1 MLPALYSSINWRVFA
16 VAALIGDIR
25 RIGDRFEATR
35 ANDLTSN
42 AGRSHE

>member
-1 MLPALYSSINWRVFA
+1 MLPALFSSINWQVFA

-25 RIGDRFEATR
+25 RIGDRFVAIH